1 MIIRN
6 KNLHENILE
15 TGIVQKKQPK
25 FFWILTKIDQ
35 IIILENSSITYFI
48 DYLYFT

>member
-25 FFWILTKIDQ
+25 FFWILMEFL
-35 IIILENSSITYFI
+35 ILNVINKHQATTYN
-48 DYLYFT
+48 

>member
-15 TGIVQKKQPK
+15 TVIVQKKQPK
-25 FFWILTKIDQ
+25 FFWILTKIDH
-35 IIILENSSITYFI
+35 IIILENALICTFY
-48 DYLYFT
+48 